1 MNEKEEQLIAAYLA
15 REDVADELLQECRDN
30 PELLKVL
37 TEHVA
42 VERMLVFITEDES
55 DEIFVAEVGEQLR
68 SDNDDSFTAAV
79 RNRINKEQPRK
90 PIPFIKI
97 AIAASFALICGL
109 FALTHTQSPVELAQV
124 MNTTAAVWGNHQS
137 TTPILSKG
145 PVVLNEGYA
154 KLLMNNGVIL
164 TLEAP
169 ISFDIQSADLIK
181 VHHGR
186 LVARVPEQA
195 IGFTVIT
202 PSSEVID
209 LGTEFG
215 IDVDKKGGSEVHVIE
230 GEVKARGLK
239 EKSFVNLYKDD
250 ARAFDENQKVAIIKS
265 QPDKFLR
272 ALPGHSADS
281 PEYLH
286 WSCDQEEEVICRGT
300 GIKGQH
306 YNGALKALND
316 GQEPQ
321 YQNGQFGEALY
332 FNGESAYVETRF
344 PGIGKNNPRTVAFW
358 AKVPKNFSITNGYG
372 MISWGLMKKGAAWQI
387 SPNPAKREGPLG
399 RVRIGTMEAPVVGT
413 TDLRDNRWHHIAIVM
428 YGGRDAATSTHIL
441 IYVDGKLEITHL
453 KSIAKIKT
461 KLDHSKSRPLMFGRN
476 MAFHNDSKAQ
486 KDKFFEGW
494 LDEIYIF
501 DAALDQDQI
510 RNIMK
515 HNRLPVDAALTT
527 GY

>member
-1 MNEKEEQLIAAYLA
+1 MNAKEEQLIAAYLA
-15 REDVADELLQECRDN
+15 GENVADALLQECRDN
-30 PELLKVL
+30 PELLKDL
-37 TEHVA
+37 AELVA
-42 VERMLVFITEDES
+42 VERMLLFNAEDES
-55 DEIFVAEVGEQLR
+55 DEIFVAEVKERLR
-68 SDNDDSFTAAV
+68 TGSDDSFTNAV
-79 RNRINKEQPRK
+79 RNRIDKEQPRK
-90 PIPFIKI
+90 TIPFMKI
-97 AIAASFALICGL
+97 AIAASLALICGL
-109 FALTHTQSPVELAQV
+109 FALTRTQSPVEFAQV
-124 MNTTAAVWGNHQS
+124 MNTTAAVWGNDQS
-137 TTPILSKG
+137 TTPSLSKG
-145 PVVLNEGYA
+145 PVVLNQGYA

-169 ISFDIQSADLIK
+169 ISFDIKSVNLIK

-195 IGFTVIT
+195 IGFTVMT

-215 IDVDKKGGSEVHVIE
+215 IDVDEKGGSEVHVIE

-250 ARAFDENQKVAIIKS
+250 ARAFDENHKMAIIES

-281 PEYLH
+281 PEYLQ
-286 WSCDQEEEVICRGT
+286 WSCDEEEEVTCRGT
-300 GIKGQH
+300 GIKGQF

-316 GQEPQ
+316 GQKPQ

-332 FNGESAYVETRF
+332 FNGESAYVETSF
-344 PGIGKNNPRTVAFW
+344 PGIGNNNPRTVAFW
-358 AKVPKNFSITNGYG
+358 AKVPNNFSTRNGYG

-387 SPNPAKREGPLG
+387 SPNPAKKEGPLG
-399 RVRIGTMEAPVVGT
+399 RGRIGTMNAPVVGT

-441 IYVDGKLEITHL
+441 MYVDGKLEKTHL

-461 KLDHSKSRPLMFGRN
+461 KLDHRESRPLMFGRN
-476 MAFHNDSKAQ
+476 MAFQNESKDN
-486 KDKFFEGW
+486 KNKFFKGW

-510 RNIMK
+510 KNIMK
-515 HNRLPVDAALTT
+515 HNRLTPLTSSRD
-527 GY
+527 